1 MNLSNL
7 SEDIHIKYQKGEPEL
22 VNSYIFSRPHFK
34 IKEDDF
40 FLDIKN
46 VARYRVQNG
55 QTIWVNP
62 YEIADENSVNLF
74 LEGSVLGALLHQRG
88 ILPFHGSSFQY
99 NGKGIMICGHSGVGK
114 SSVTAAFCQRGGV
127 FINDD
132 ISPVAVSDPEI
143 TILPVKTRIK
153 LWKEALKKLE
163 IGQNGLSR
171 IRPGMDKFYL
181 SAEERVDTGHKLDRI
196 FVLASHQKE
205 EYLAKELDGIAK
217 YNVLRHQIYR
227 RVYLK
232 GMPET
237 EKKYFGQLFALAK
250 KVSVVSIT
258 RPAICDIYDTMHF
271 IEKEILS

>member
-1 MNLSNL
+1 MRAF
-7 SEDIHIKYQKGEPEL
+7 G
-22 VNSYIFSRPHFK
+22 R
-34 IKEDDF
+34 
-40 FLDIKN
+40 
-46 VARYRVQNG
+46 
-55 QTIWVNP
+55 
-62 YEIADENSVNLF
+62 
-74 LEGSVLGALLHQRG
+74 
-88 ILPFHGSSFQY
+88 
-99 NGKGIMICGHSGVGK
+99 GK
-114 SSVTAAFCQRGGV
+114 SSLTAAFCQKGGV

-132 ISPVAVSDPEI
+132 ISPVAVSDPGI

-153 LWKEALKKLE
+153 LWKEALKRLE
-163 IGQNGLSR
+163 FGQNGLCR

-181 SAEERVDTGHKLDRI
+181 PVEERVDTGHKLDRI

-205 EYLAKELDGIAK
+205 EYLAKELDGITK

-250 KVSVVSIT
+250 KVSVVSII
-258 RPAICDIYDTMHF
+258 RPAICNIHDTMRF